1 MLDQDQDYLTASSE
15 IILILITKNLIYTNL
30 ESIFFFL
37 FREAVQGCY
46 TWRSVYSSQEVL
58 LSLLDQL

>member
-30 ESIFFFL
+30 ESIFFFYL
-37 FREAVQGCY
+37 EKQSKDV
-46 TWRSVYSSQEVL
+46 THE
-58 LSLLDQL
+58 DQFTRHKKYYLAC